1 MHFHLLFSFT
11 HVQVTR
17 LIPNSK
23 GTKCNQELEPIYD
36 TKHSHILRI
45 PFKTEQ
51 AILPQWVSRFDIYPY
66 LGRFAQAYSSLASN
80 IHFFCLFFPSILHTY
95 FEISVL
101 SKQDATAK
109 ILDLMEGK
117 PDLII
122 GNYSDGNLVASLMAS
137 KLGITQVK
145 TVISDSFNNIL
156 KITHFQLYDI
166 CSSFASTKSRQ
177 LLHML

>member
-11 HVQVTR
+11 YVQVTR

-80 IHFFCLFFPSILHTY
+80 IHLLLLIFPLNTSYLFL
-95 FEISVL
+95 
-101 SKQDATAK
+101 
-109 ILDLMEGK
+109 
-117 PDLII
+117 
-122 GNYSDGNLVASLMAS
+122 NLCFIES
-137 KLGITQVK
+137 GC
-145 TVISDSFNNIL
+145 
-156 KITHFQLYDI
+156 HG
-166 CSSFASTKSRQ
+166 
-177 LLHML
+177 